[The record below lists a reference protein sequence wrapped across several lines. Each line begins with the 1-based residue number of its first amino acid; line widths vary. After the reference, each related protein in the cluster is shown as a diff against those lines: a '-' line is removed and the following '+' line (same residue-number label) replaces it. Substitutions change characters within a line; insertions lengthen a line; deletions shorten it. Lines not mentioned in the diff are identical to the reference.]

1 MSLSYRKIN
10 LTNEKI
16 GFNTE
21 EIKKKKRIEIT
32 QGVEQ
37 NVIGSFFSLIF

>member
-21 EIKKKKRIEIT
+21 EIKKKKE
-32 QGVEQ
+32 
-37 NVIGSFFSLIF
+37 LK